1 METSLFVRSKSE
13 VKMPFFAVIYKG
25 TILRILFNSAYNVK
39 EDISLYINDIRDQE
53 NNDGTIECGKIDLD
67 QSMHYTI
74 GKWWSIKNVN
84 I

>member
-1 METSLFVRSKSE
+1 METLLFVRSKSE

>member
-1 METSLFVRSKSE
+1 ME
-13 VKMPFFAVIYKG
+13 
-25 TILRILFNSAYNVK
+25 TILRIPFNSSYNFK
-39 EDISLYINDIRDQE
+39 EDISLYFNDIRDQE

>member
-1 METSLFVRSKSE
+1 
-13 VKMPFFAVIYKG
+13 MPFFAVIYKE

-74 GKWWSIKNVN
+74 GK
-84 I
+84 